1 MKTHLRSLLW
11 GLLFLFQY
19 ALIYAQTDENR
30 LVVPLTDCPVGSTS
44 QVAIEMTNAA
54 EIVAAQFDMYIP
66 TGVHIALTSTEDIK
80 LTDRKNGHV
89 VAVKDQGA
97 GRYTLVITSGQNNA
111 IRGNKGEL
119 VTFLLAVDK
128 EAEIDSQHSLK
139 LSNIVLSDK
148 SGQNVASEKATV
160 GTLHLM
166 TNDRPD
172 ITVQQISVTPTS
184 LVPGDQVTI
193 QWQVANIG
201 QLPTKDAFKEQLYL
215 VNPTTED
222 EYFLGELTYTE
233 MITNGATVSRSATYT
248 LKKQLGID
256 GTVYPKIKL
265 RPYPDLGE
273 FAADAANNEV
283 TGSTSLTIAK
293 MLDLSMPTD
302 LQENKTTANSCIL
315 YRSGSVKKAET
326 FTLTN
331 NNAKRL
337 STPQTVTIEEGSA
350 AVRFT
355 IQTIDNQTVDAD
367 STALVTIAGNDYPE
381 MKQLIWIAD
390 DEVPALQAQVDKET
404 IVEGEEVILTV
415 TRHENLTKNPLT
427 VKLTCDHSARFS
439 CPKEV
444 VIPAGEVSAQVKLV
458 STDNDQPNLTDEVLF
473 TLSAPGYTG
482 TNAFVTLQDNDIPD
496 IELTIEPTI
505 LSESSGPQAAI
516 ATLKRTKV
524 TNNQIT
530 VKLTDTAGGSLYYPS
545 SSIVLEKGMTEYKF
559 SIGVKDDSRK
569 QGDRKVKLTAAVYVS
584 SCSCSTAGTDAGTV
598 EKELTLLDD
607 DSESLKLTTSQ
618 TTLLEGKEHA
628 TTLTI
633 SRNTSTDVPLQVT
646 LTCDKPDEVTFDA
659 AVTIPAGQ
667 SSVEVPVSVK
677 KNDTTEGNRT
687 ITFTVSADGF
697 SSGVCWAM
705 ITDQTL
711 PDATVSVVP
720 TSRDLSTKGEVTLD
734 LTVKNVGAAALPAQ
748 TKVEVY
754 LSNRSLLGSVSDK
767 TLLGTYYTQTAIV
780 PNSEEVIHKTAALP
794 DKTGAY
800 YVVATINAAQTVK
813 ELNFVNND
821 SEGVSVSL
829 ESLYKVQVSTD
840 KSTYKPGESIVI
852 TGQAHGGVV
861 AGVPV
866 DLYVIWEGQR
876 TVMEVTTDQSGS
888 FQKRFTPADYQI
900 GHLSFGA
907 CYPGEG
913 LKEEMS
919 GVDVYGMRKTSV
931 TEQNVGVVGKEYK
944 SKVRLY
950 NPGNQKLTQI
960 NGKVL
965 SAPNSFVVTFNPI
978 AELNGKQSLDFEY
991 TIVGS
996 EPTDGFEKIEIEIFS
1011 AEGASLHG
1019 NLYYGCILEQGKL
1032 VADVEKITTTICIDE
1047 NNTFHLQI
1055 TNIGEG
1061 ETGNIQIVLPRGQSW
1076 MSIDCQSILPSLK
1089 KGESVTI
1096 PFIFKPT
1103 SDLSL
1108 NIPMKGTI
1116 GVNCSNGTG
1125 FSLPFNITPV
1135 SSSKGSLKIDVKDEY
1150 TYYTEKAPHVKDAS
1164 VVLYTMTGQIL
1175 ASGKTDDR
1183 GIYTFSDVAAG
1194 YYKLEVYED
1203 GHKDVF
1209 KKDVLVSPEM
1219 TTEVEVNL
1227 SVDAIRIDWDV
1238 TEVTTEDRYE
1248 IKTNVSFQT
1257 NVPAP
1262 VVVMEVPSRVYADQ
1276 LQPGES
1282 LMFNIIM
1289 TNRGLITAQ
1298 DVQILLPTGFNTL
1311 EFELLDAEPFRLLPN
1326 ASVVRPVKVTKKTAS
1341 LRANLDNDPCVG
1353 YPGTLY
1359 FWDCGT
1365 DRKWHRYEA
1374 VLQLGSCVDGVPST
1388 KENSGGVPM
1397 GYPGFWFGGSQ
1408 GKGWVSTTSYD
1419 SNYES
1424 KTYVPEKKKEDKGCE
1439 PCQNKF
1445 LLDLVQCIKPVKV
1458 VVEGVKT
1465 VAKSVKCVNS
1475 FTSSKDFA
1483 DKLKD
1488 CPFTDD
1494 KGIIGLY
1501 EIYKEYD
1508 YLIKRA
1514 LSSES
1519 LTQSELDLIMSD
1531 FKRVVDTALN
1541 DLLSSYT
1548 GQITDEI
1555 LREKKAILEAAERLV
1570 KALQGAYDT
1579 ANPEDG
1585 KLSMQAVFDSASEL
1599 FDSISEL
1606 LNLFEVTKDF
1616 AEKFDKIVKVWK
1628 KVDCIVPLLE
1638 PCDKIEN
1645 APDQQN
1651 LRSSSANQYPSY
1663 ILDFQEALSIAQD
1676 AAIAEDE
1683 MRREILGDDA
1693 WMNVTYQELLPLI
1706 SYLNE
1711 YTSDLLNDTGVLA
1724 FKPKGFTDQQMFDL
1738 AERWYNSFY
1747 LYDESKG
1754 NSVKVSR
1761 ISSELLPVMNKAY
1774 SYLEDSG
1781 YDNFTDLLEN
1791 KLEIVQTKLNE
1802 SQNTVCSS
1810 ISLSFSQTMVMTRQ
1824 AFKGTL
1830 TVMNGHESVAMKNVR
1845 LELEVKD
1852 EEGNI
1857 ATSHEMQITPKEL
1870 KTFTGELTGEWEL
1883 AAQQTGSA
1891 IVEFIPT
1898 KYAAPTEPKVYTF
1911 GGTLTYLDPFTN
1923 LEVTRDLYPVAMTVN
1938 PSPNLKMTYFMQRD
1952 LLGDDP
1958 LTKEVEAV
1966 EPAEF
1971 SLLIHN
1977 IGAGDGTNIRMTTQ
1991 QPKIIENEKGLAI
2004 EFKMIGSSLNGEDK
2018 VLPLSSDG
2026 SAYTE
2031 FGTIPAGKTSYA
2043 QWWFT
2048 SSLLGHFVDYD
2059 VEATHVTS
2067 YGNPDLSL
2075 LGDVT
2080 IKELIRSIK
2089 YPVDGAILTGFM
2101 VNETKDANDL
2111 PDHIYLSDGTDEP
2124 VFVTDQATCA
2134 GDNTQYT
2141 LIVNPV
2147 QAGWNYGSIN
2157 DPTGGHQKL
2166 ISVRRVSDGAEIS
2179 LRNVWLTDRT
2189 LRDGKDPLYENR
2201 LHFVDRF
2208 ATSGQQEYILTFEP
2222 RPATYLKVV
2231 SIAGAPTETVN
2242 EPVTELT
2249 VTFNKAIDPT
2259 TFTVE
2264 DLELTCQGTKVDVA
2278 GIRISPVGEDHQV
2291 FQLDLTEVT
2300 KDKDGFFVLTVQT
2313 AEIVDME
2320 QFKGETGEQ
2329 VCWNQY
2335 IGGQVTLTFQVSPE
2349 EAGTVTPETGQYDH
2363 NASVALQA
2371 TPAKGY
2377 RFRSW
2382 TINGE
2387 VISTEAAYTYTAI
2400 GSKTLVANF
2409 DPLNYL
2415 ITVKCDPA
2423 EGIMEKGATGSYPYK
2438 ETVLLEAA
2446 PTAGYAFAGWK
2457 EDGKIISKNNPYLYT
2472 VQGES
2477 TVEATF
2483 TPVNLSTV
2491 TELKSGWNWISVNT
2505 ADVKDPKV
2513 FLQAVLDQ
2521 VERFQSQT
2529 QELVHDPKL
2538 GLTGNLTELDPK
2550 VSYKL
2555 KLSGSGSIEQE
2566 GTAIVPDKMSISLHK
2581 GWNWLGYIPG
2591 QASTPNNVL
2600 KNLNASVNDEVKGQ
2614 DGFAQFNGSGWIGT
2628 LQVMEPGKGYM
2639 YYAGQNTEFH
2649 YERVYAT
2656 VQNLSLRSSQVSP
2669 WSYDVNKYPN
2679 NMSMVAKV
2687 YHKTMAQEPGAFTVG
2702 AFVGKEC
2709 RGIGQYV
2716 EGLLFLT
2723 VHGSTAGEKVTFKAY
2738 ENATGE
2744 TFDMQES
2751 VSFSEAT
2758 VGNVS
2763 QPYSLH
2769 LNNYVTGIDPMDVDL
2784 YTYPNPVTTTLYIGG
2799 DYSQVKRVYV
2809 VAINGAVLSVQELGS
2824 SNQIDFSS
2832 YTDGYYLV
2840 GLETPTGYLYKKI
2853 LKVSNGQSK

>member
-30 LVVPLTDCPVGSTS
+30 LVVPLTDCAVGTTS

-66 TGVHIALTSTEDIK
+66 TGVHIALASTDDIK

-89 VAVKDQGA
+89 LAVKDQGA

-111 IRGNKGEL
+111 LRGNKGEL
-119 VTFLLAVDK
+119 VTLQLSIDK

-148 SGQNVASEKATV
+148 NGQNVASEKETS
-160 GTLHLM
+160 GILHLM

-172 ITVQQISVTPTS
+172 ITVQQISVTPTALS
-184 LVPGDQVTI
+184 PGDQVVI

-222 EYFLGELTYTE
+222 EYYLGELTFTDL
-233 MITNGATVSRSATYT
+233 IANGATVSRSATYT

-256 GTVYPKIKL
+256 GAVFPKIKL

-283 TGSTSLTIAK
+283 TGSTSLTIAQT
-293 MLDLSMPTD
+293 LELSMPTD
-302 LQENKTTANSCIL
+302 LQEKVTTANACIL
-315 YRSGSVKKAET
+315 YRSGSVKEAET

-337 STPQTVTIEEGSA
+337 SVPASVTIEEGSA

-355 IQTIDNQTVDAD
+355 IRTINNETVDAD
-367 STALVTIAGNDYPE
+367 STALITITGNDYPE

-390 DEVPALQAQVDKET
+390 DEVPALTAQVDKET
-404 IVEGEEVILTV
+404 IVEGEQVVLTV

-427 VKLTCDHSARFS
+427 VKLACDHSARFTY
-439 CPKEV
+439 PKEV
-444 VIPAGEVSAQVKLV
+444 VIPAGEVSAQVTLASV
-458 STDNDQPNLTDEVLF
+458 DNDQPNFSDEVVF

-496 IELTIEPTI
+496 IELTIDPTI

-524 TNNQIT
+524 TNNKIT
-530 VKLTDTAGGSLYYPS
+530 VKLTDTAEGSLYYPS

-584 SCSCSTAGTDAGTV
+584 SCSCSTAGTNAGTV

-618 TTLLEGKEHA
+618 TTLLEGKENA

-633 SRNTSTDVPLQVT
+633 TRNTSTDVPLQVT
-646 LTCDKPDEVTFDA
+646 LACDKPEEVTFNPS
-659 AVTIPAGQ
+659 VTIPVGQ

-754 LSNRSLLGSVSDK
+754 LSNKSLLNSASDK
-767 TLLGTYYTQTAIV
+767 TLLGTYYTQTAIA
-780 PNSEEVIHKTAALP
+780 PNGEELIHKTAALP

-813 ELNFVNND
+813 ELNYVNND

-852 TGQAHGGVV
+852 TGQAHGGAV

-876 TVMEVTTDQSGS
+876 TVMEVTTDQSGT

-919 GVDVYGMRKTSV
+919 GVDVLGLKKASNSMITWEVFANEK
-931 TEQNVGVVGKEYK
+931 K
-944 SKVRLY
+944 SGSIKLS
-950 NPGNQKLTQI
+950 NPGN
-960 NGKVL
+960 NVL
-965 SAPNSFVVTFNPI
+965 SNIKAEIVSQPQNCQIVFSSISSLSENGTADLQYEVTGT
-978 AELNGKQSLDFEY
+978 AESPGVDW
-991 TIVGS
+991 
-996 EPTDGFEKIEIEIFS
+996 EKIKVQVTS
-1011 AEGASLHG
+1011 AEGAALD
-1019 NLYYGCILEQGKL
+1019 LDIYYYCRSYNAQLE
-1032 VADVEKITTTICIDE
+1032 VSESNINTSMTIGVSRDYPV
-1047 NNTFHLQI
+1047 TI
-1055 TNIGEG
+1055 TNTGKG
-1061 ETGNIQIVLPRGQSW
+1061 ETGEISVVLPNTDWLSLASSAK
-1076 MSIDCQSILPSLK
+1076 MPSLK
-1089 KGESVTI
+1089 YGESATILLQLTPSANMQTNVTHTGQFAI
-1096 PFIFKPT
+1096 
-1103 SDLSL
+1103 
-1108 NIPMKGTI
+1108 NCANGN
-1116 GVNCSNGTG
+1116 GVPVSYR
-1125 FSLPFNITPV
+1125 IMPV
-1135 SSSKGSLKIDVKDEY
+1135 SSQLGTLVVDVCDEY
-1150 TYYTEKAPHVKDAS
+1150 SFYTSEKPRVAGAKVRVTLPNTNTVVAEGITDA
-1164 VVLYTMTGQIL
+1164 TGL
-1175 ASGKTDDR
+1175 FTKELT
-1183 GIYTFSDVAAG
+1183 AG
-1194 YYKLEVYED
+1194 YYTLEVTADNHDSYRNTIMVDPGKEN
-1203 GHKDVF
+1203 KEEVF
-1209 KKDVLVSPEM
+1209 LSFKAISYSW
-1219 TTEVEVNL
+1219 EVEET
-1227 SVDAIRIDWDV
+1227 AI
-1238 TEVTTEDRYE
+1238 EDRYE
-1248 IKTNVSFQT
+1248 LVTTVVYETQ
-1257 NVPAP
+1257 VPAP
-1262 VVVMEVPSRVYADQ
+1262 VVVV
-1276 LQPGES
+1276 S
-1282 LMFNIIM
+1282 LPKDLTIEEQVFPITVVNK
-1289 TNRGLITAQ
+1289 GLIKAL
-1298 DVQILLPTGFNTL
+1298 DVTL
-1311 EFELLDAEPFRLLPN
+1311 ELPDVSGVNLELLSDPVIPELLPN
-1326 ASVVRPVKVTKKTAS
+1326 QSEIYYVKMSFSSLKASSSKAESCISIGAKALYHYLCGGYDNYRNEVARKGWGNCMAGSVGTGGSSGASGGSSSIFGPSSPPGSRKVNSTVVDDNGVIHRTIIQNCDQCLNQLRNKVIDCALGFIPGFGCGWGIGQCANSIMDGKVTFYDVTGCIYAIMGCLPS
-1341 LRANLDNDPCVG
+1341 SYPVSAAINAAACLTSFAEPCLQYGPEIRSARANYPSFVIEFQTNTVLVKDALDACNSFFTILLGTGDWSGCTSEELGVLMSFLSGMENGQLLDKADPALQKCRPQSV
-1353 YPGTLY
+1353 TVSDFDL
-1359 FWDCGT
+1359 FI
-1365 DRKWHRYEA
+1365 DRINNTVRMEKGIDANEDNYID
-1374 VLQLGSCVDGVPST
+1374 VDLLIRQGDLIDE
-1388 KENSGGVPM
+1388 KDQAAKNM
-1397 GYPGFWFGGSQ
+1397 GY
-1408 GKGWVSTTSYD
+1408 KG
-1419 SNYES
+1419 
-1424 KTYVPEKKKEDKGCE
+1424 
-1439 PCQNKF
+1439 
-1445 LLDLVQCIKPVKV
+1445 
-1458 VVEGVKT
+1458 
-1465 VAKSVKCVNS
+1465 
-1475 FTSSKDFA
+1475 
-1483 DKLKD
+1483 
-1488 CPFTDD
+1488 
-1494 KGIIGLY
+1494 
-1501 EIYKEYD
+1501 
-1508 YLIKRA
+1508 
-1514 LSSES
+1514 
-1519 LTQSELDLIMSD
+1519 
-1531 FKRVVDTALN
+1531 LN
-1541 DLLSSYT
+1541 DLWETEY
-1548 GQITDEI
+1548 GKF
-1555 LREKKAILEAAERLV
+1555 REKL
-1570 KALQGAYDT
+1570 
-1579 ANPEDG
+1579 
-1585 KLSMQAVFDSASEL
+1585 
-1599 FDSISEL
+1599 
-1606 LNLFEVTKDF
+1606 
-1616 AEKFDKIVKVWK
+1616 
-1628 KVDCIVPLLE
+1628 
-1638 PCDKIEN
+1638 
-1645 APDQQN
+1645 
-1651 LRSSSANQYPSY
+1651 
-1663 ILDFQEALSIAQD
+1663 
-1676 AAIAEDE
+1676 
-1683 MRREILGDDA
+1683 DDA
-1693 WMNVTYQELLPLI
+1693 
-1706 SYLNE
+1706 S
-1711 YTSDLLNDTGVLA
+1711 TS
-1724 FKPKGFTDQQMFDL
+1724 
-1738 AERWYNSFY
+1738 
-1747 LYDESKG
+1747 
-1754 NSVKVSR
+1754 
-1761 ISSELLPVMNKAY
+1761 
-1774 SYLEDSG
+1774 
-1781 YDNFTDLLEN
+1781 
-1791 KLEIVQTKLNE
+1791 
-1802 SQNTVCSS
+1802 VCAT
-1810 ISLSFSQTMVMTRQ
+1810 ITLQFSQSMVMTRQ
-1824 AFKGTL
+1824 AFRGTL
-1830 TVMNGHESVAMKNVR
+1830 TVNNGHESVAMQNVK
-1845 LELEVKD
+1845 LNLEVSD
-1852 EEGNI
+1852 EDGLV
-1857 ATSHEMQITPKEL
+1857 ATSHEFQINPESIQG
-1870 KTFTGELTGEWEL
+1870 FDGELDGAWTLE
-1883 AAQQTGSA
+1883 AQQTGKA
-1891 IVEFIPT
+1891 TVLFIPT
-1898 KYAAPTEPKVYTF
+1898 KYAAPTEPKRYTF
-1911 GGTLTYLDPFTN
+1911 GGTLSYVDPFTG
-1923 LEVTRDLYPVAMTVN
+1923 LEVTRNLFPVTLTVN

-1977 IGAGDGTNIRMTTQ
+1977 IGDGDGTNIRMTTQ
-1991 QPKIIENEKGLAI
+1991 QPKIVENEKGLAV
-2004 EFKMIGSSLNGEDK
+2004 EFRMIGSSLNGEDK

-2031 FGTIPAGKTSYA
+2031 FGTIPAGQTSYA

-2059 VEATHVTS
+2059 VKATHVTS

-2075 LGDVT
+2075 LDEVT

-2089 YPVDGAILTGFM
+2089 YPVEETTLTGFV
-2101 VNETKDANDL
+2101 VNETSDANDL
-2111 PDHIYLSDGTDEP
+2111 PDHIYLSDGTDEE
-2124 VFVTDQATCA
+2124 VYVTSNATCT
-2134 GDNTQYT
+2134 GDNTQYR

-2147 QAGWNYGSIN
+2147 QAGWNYGSLN

-2179 LRNVWLTDRT
+2179 LRNVWLTDLT

-2208 ATSGQQEYILTFEP
+2208 ATTGQQEYILTFEP
-2222 RPATYLKVV
+2222 RPATYLKVA
-2231 SIAGAPTETVN
+2231 SIVGAPTETAN

-2264 DLELTCQGTKVDVA
+2264 DLELTCQGTKVDVT

-2300 KDKDGFFVLTVQT
+2300 KEKDGFFVLTVQT
-2313 AEIVDME
+2313 AEIVDIE

-2329 VCWNQY
+2329 ACWNQY
-2335 IGGQVTLTFQVSPE
+2335 IGGQVILTFQVSPE
-2349 EAGTVTPETGQYDH
+2349 EAGTINQKTGSFDH
-2363 NASVALQA
+2363 NASVVLQA

-2387 VISTEAAYTYTAI
+2387 VITTEASYTYTAI

-2409 DPLNYL
+2409 DPLNYM
-2415 ITVKCDPA
+2415 ITIKCDPA
-2423 EGIMEKGATGSYPYK
+2423 EGILEKGATGSYPYK

-2457 EDGKIISKNNPYLYT
+2457 EDGKILSKNNPYLYT

-2477 TVEATF
+2477 TVEAIF

-2513 FLQAVLDQ
+2513 FLQAVLDK

-2538 GLTGNLTELDPK
+2538 GLTGNLKELDPK

-2555 KLSGSGSIEQE
+2555 KLSGSGSIKQE
-2566 GTAIVPDKMSISLHK
+2566 GTAIMPDKMSISLHK

-2639 YYAGQNTEFH
+2639 YYAGQNTEFQ

-2669 WSYDVNKYPN
+2669 WSYDANKYPN

-2687 YHKTMAQEPGAFTVG
+2687 YHKTMVQEPGAFTVG

-2769 LNNYVTGIDPMDVDL
+2769 LNNYVTGIDPMEVDL

-2809 VAINGAVLSVQELGS
+2809 VSVNGAVLSVQELGS
-2824 SNQIDFSS
+2824 SNQIDFTS
-2832 YTDGYYLV
+2832 YADGYYLV

-2853 LKVSNGQSK
+2853 LKVSKSQSK

>member
-54 EIVAAQFDMYIP
+54 EIVAAQFDMYVP
-66 TGVHIALTSTEDIK
+66 TGVHISLTSTEDIK

-89 VAVKDQGA
+89 VAVKDQGS
-97 GRYTLVITSGQNNA
+97 GRYTLVITSTQNNA

-222 EYFLGELTYTE
+222 EYFLGELTFTDL
-233 MITNGATVSRSATYT
+233 IANGATVSRSATYT

-256 GTVYPKIKL
+256 GTAYPKIKL

-293 MLDLSMPTD
+293 MLDFSMPTD
-302 LQENKTTANSCIL
+302 LQENQTTANSCIL

-367 STALVTIAGNDYPE
+367 STALVTITGNDYPE

-427 VKLTCDHSARFS
+427 VKLSCDHSVRFS

-444 VIPAGEVSAQVKLV
+444 VIPVGEVSAQVKLV
-458 STDNDQPNLTDEVLF
+458 SVDNDQPNLTDEVVF

-496 IELTIEPTI
+496 IELTVEPTI

-569 QGDRKVKLTAAVYVS
+569 QGDRKAKLTAAVYVS

-618 TTLLEGKEHA
+618 TALLEGKEHA

-633 SRNTSTDVPLQVT
+633 TRNTSTDVPLQVT
-646 LTCDKPDEVTFDA
+646 LTCDKPDEVTFDT

-667 SSVEVPVSVK
+667 SSVEVPVSAK

-711 PDATVSVVP
+711 PDATVSVAP

-754 LSNRSLLGSVSDK
+754 LSNKSLLGSASDK
-767 TLLGTYYTQTAIV
+767 TLLGTYYTQTAIA

-800 YVVATINAAQTVK
+800 YVVAKINAAQTVK
-813 ELNFVNND
+813 ELNYVNND

-840 KSTYKPGESIVI
+840 KSTYKPGESVVI
-852 TGQAHGGVV
+852 TGQAHGGAV

-876 TVMEVTTDQSGS
+876 TVMEVTTDQSGT

-919 GVDVYGMRKTSV
+919 GVDVYGVRFAGASHSGIQVTENKSADCYFTLANPVNQALTNVKVELLTKPEHGAVTVKPVSTIAANSQTKIEFSV
-931 TEQNVGVVGKEYK
+931 TGIAPSTGNDWEKFAI
-944 SKVRLY
+944 KV
-950 NPGNQKLTQI
+950 
-960 NGKVL
+960 
-965 SAPNSFVVTFNPI
+965 S
-978 AELNGKQSLDFEY
+978 
-991 TIVGS
+991 
-996 EPTDGFEKIEIEIFS
+996 S
-1011 AEGASLHG
+1011 AEGVEYTYNGNFYCNSEKAKFVLDQTSIKTTITHG
-1019 NLYYGCILEQGKL
+1019 LEREFQIKVTNNGGGSSGIIHVALPKSDWITLTTLDNIPALSYGESTVVSVKILGSDDMILNVPYETSIAIYADNSTSGYTIPVSVTKVTGTTGSVELSICDENTYYSESKPL
-1032 VADVEKITTTICIDE
+1032 VADA
-1047 NNTFHLQI
+1047 QI
-1055 TNIGEG
+1055 TIKNPYTGAILLTSKSDQNGVFRCDGIPVGEYECIVSKENHEEKSIEIYVEAETVLKRNIMLLYSPITYSYSVYRTELEDEYRFVLTTKF
-1061 ETGNIQIVLPRGQSW
+1061 ETNVPTPVVVIEVPDEVPEL
-1076 MSIDCQSILPSLK
+1076 DY
-1089 KGESVTI
+1089 GESTVLNAFILNKGLVTA
-1096 PFIFKPT
+1096 
-1103 SDLSL
+1103 SDVQIQVPDHEYYAFTPLVSQFDQL
-1108 NIPMKGTI
+1108 
-1116 GVNCSNGTG
+1116 
-1125 FSLPFNITPV
+1125 LPQ
-1135 SSSKGSLKIDVKDEY
+1135 SSIVVPIKVTRKGSLKSSI
-1150 TYYTEKAPHVKDAS
+1150 
-1164 VVLYTMTGQIL
+1164 
-1175 ASGKTDDR
+1175 
-1183 GIYTFSDVAAG
+1183 
-1194 YYKLEVYED
+1194 
-1203 GHKDVF
+1203 
-1209 KKDVLVSPEM
+1209 
-1219 TTEVEVNL
+1219 
-1227 SVDAIRIDWDV
+1227 
-1238 TEVTTEDRYE
+1238 
-1248 IKTNVSFQT
+1248 QT
-1257 NVPAP
+1257 
-1262 VVVMEVPSRVYADQ
+1262 
-1276 LQPGES
+1276 
-1282 LMFNIIM
+1282 
-1289 TNRGLITAQ
+1289 
-1298 DVQILLPTGFNTL
+1298 
-1311 EFELLDAEPFRLLPN
+1311 
-1326 ASVVRPVKVTKKTAS
+1326 
-1341 LRANLDNDPCVG
+1341 
-1353 YPGTLY
+1353 
-1359 FWDCGT
+1359 
-1365 DRKWHRYEA
+1365 
-1374 VLQLGSCVDGVPST
+1374 
-1388 KENSGGVPM
+1388 
-1397 GYPGFWFGGSQ
+1397 
-1408 GKGWVSTTSYD
+1408 
-1419 SNYES
+1419 
-1424 KTYVPEKKKEDKGCE
+1424 
-1439 PCQNKF
+1439 
-1445 LLDLVQCIKPVKV
+1445 
-1458 VVEGVKT
+1458 
-1465 VAKSVKCVNS
+1465 
-1475 FTSSKDFA
+1475 
-1483 DKLKD
+1483 
-1488 CPFTDD
+1488 
-1494 KGIIGLY
+1494 KGI
-1501 EIYKEYD
+1501 
-1508 YLIKRA
+1508 
-1514 LSSES
+1514 S
-1519 LTQSELDLIMSD
+1519 
-1531 FKRVVDTALN
+1531 
-1541 DLLSSYT
+1541 
-1548 GQITDEI
+1548 
-1555 LREKKAILEAAERLV
+1555 
-1570 KALQGAYDT
+1570 
-1579 ANPEDG
+1579 
-1585 KLSMQAVFDSASEL
+1585 
-1599 FDSISEL
+1599 
-1606 LNLFEVTKDF
+1606 
-1616 AEKFDKIVKVWK
+1616 
-1628 KVDCIVPLLE
+1628 C
-1638 PCDKIEN
+1638 
-1645 APDQQN
+1645 
-1651 LRSSSANQYPSY
+1651 
-1663 ILDFQEALSIAQD
+1663 
-1676 AAIAEDE
+1676 
-1683 MRREILGDDA
+1683 
-1693 WMNVTYQELLPLI
+1693 
-1706 SYLNE
+1706 
-1711 YTSDLLNDTGVLA
+1711 
-1724 FKPKGFTDQQMFDL
+1724 
-1738 AERWYNSFY
+1738 
-1747 LYDESKG
+1747 
-1754 NSVKVSR
+1754 
-1761 ISSELLPVMNKAY
+1761 
-1774 SYLEDSG
+1774 
-1781 YDNFTDLLEN
+1781 
-1791 KLEIVQTKLNE
+1791 
-1802 SQNTVCSS
+1802 S
-1810 ISLSFSQTMVMTRQ
+1810 ISLSAPVYTFYKRKCNFETGEWIYYQVYGEMRLPNVSFGCTITTPDIPSQPRPYHEINVPDGDGGPYGPSTPPTPHLQPRPENKPNKPAKQEDDTEDCRKDCFVSLLDNGISLNDLENELRELSDELARLSRQEAGSIKMKYKKAGLCQAAFEAGFSLGRWLEECYIPYLNHLAKTWPDKYQNLVDAAKKDAEFAKSAMDHFVESKDKREALHDILFDKDPEWAEEPFRNEFVSELTKSWDEGLLVNPKDVLPALREVGLQVVSDKAQEAFEDRVSDAIFNYLEEHGIRSAKSSTLDWNEVLSLLDEIRSIERYAQDLGYLNTIEMTAEAISKVAAVYEQVKPAGCTTVTVQFEQTAVMTRE
-1824 AFKGTL
+1824 AFIGVFSIHNTNLTTPITGIELNPRIIDIDGNDCSHLFEIQPYYKLDNVTL
-1830 TVMNGHESVAMKNVR
+1830 ENGMGRIEPESQGSIYILHIPEKFAAMYGAV
-1845 LELEVKD
+1845 D
-1852 EEGNI
+1852 YW
-1857 ATSHEMQITPKEL
+1857 
-1870 KTFTGELTGEWEL
+1870 FTGEFSYVNPFNPNESKTIHELT
-1883 AAQQTGSA
+1883 
-1891 IVEFIPT
+1891 
-1898 KYAAPTEPKVYTF
+1898 
-1911 GGTLTYLDPFTN
+1911 
-1923 LEVTRDLYPVAMTVN
+1923 PVKLTVN

-1958 LTKEVEAV
+1958 LTKEVEAI

-1991 QPKIIENEKGLAI
+1991 QPKIVENEKGLAI
-2004 EFKMIGSSLNGEDK
+2004 EFKMFGSSLNGEDK

-2031 FGTIPAGKTSYA
+2031 FGTIPAGQTSYA

-2059 VEATHVTS
+2059 VKATHVTS

-2075 LGDVT
+2075 LGEVT

-2089 YPVDGAILTGFM
+2089 YPVEETTLTGFV
-2101 VNETKDANDL
+2101 VNETSDANDL
-2111 PDHIYLSDGTDEP
+2111 PDHIYLSDGTDES
-2124 VFVTDQATCA
+2124 VFVTDQATCT
-2134 GDNTQYT
+2134 GDNTQYR

-2166 ISVRRVSDGAEIS
+2166 ISVRRVSDGAEIN

-2222 RPATYLKVV
+2222 RPATYLKVA

-2329 VCWNQY
+2329 ACWNQY

-2349 EAGTVTPETGQYDH
+2349 EAGTVTPETGVFDH

-2409 DPLNYL
+2409 DPLNYM

-2669 WSYDVNKYPN
+2669 WSYDANKYPN

-2751 VSFSEAT
+2751 VSFSEVT

-2784 YTYPNPVTTTLYIGG
+2784 YTYPNPVTTILYIGG

>member
-1 MKTHLRSLLW
+1 M
-11 GLLFLFQY
+11 
-19 ALIYAQTDENR
+19 
-30 LVVPLTDCPVGSTS
+30 
-44 QVAIEMTNAA
+44 
-54 EIVAAQFDMYIP
+54 
-66 TGVHIALTSTEDIK
+66 
-80 LTDRKNGHV
+80 
-89 VAVKDQGA
+89 
-97 GRYTLVITSGQNNA
+97 
-111 IRGNKGEL
+111 
-119 VTFLLAVDK
+119 
-128 EAEIDSQHSLK
+128 
-139 LSNIVLSDK
+139 
-148 SGQNVASEKATV
+148 
-160 GTLHLM
+160 
-166 TNDRPD
+166 
-172 ITVQQISVTPTS
+172 
-184 LVPGDQVTI
+184 
-193 QWQVANIG
+193 
-201 QLPTKDAFKEQLYL
+201 
-215 VNPTTED
+215 
-222 EYFLGELTYTE
+222 
-233 MITNGATVSRSATYT
+233 
-248 LKKQLGID
+248 
-256 GTVYPKIKL
+256 
-265 RPYPDLGE
+265 
-273 FAADAANNEV
+273 
-283 TGSTSLTIAK
+283 
-293 MLDLSMPTD
+293 
-302 LQENKTTANSCIL
+302 
-315 YRSGSVKKAET
+315 
-326 FTLTN
+326 
-331 NNAKRL
+331 
-337 STPQTVTIEEGSA
+337 
-350 AVRFT
+350 
-355 IQTIDNQTVDAD
+355 
-367 STALVTIAGNDYPE
+367 
-381 MKQLIWIAD
+381 
-390 DEVPALQAQVDKET
+390 
-404 IVEGEEVILTV
+404 
-415 TRHENLTKNPLT
+415 
-427 VKLTCDHSARFS
+427 
-439 CPKEV
+439 
-444 VIPAGEVSAQVKLV
+444 
-458 STDNDQPNLTDEVLF
+458 
-473 TLSAPGYTG
+473 
-482 TNAFVTLQDNDIPD
+482 
-496 IELTIEPTI
+496 
-505 LSESSGPQAAI
+505 SESSGPQAAI
-516 ATLKRTKV
+516 VTLKRTKV

-530 VKLTDTAGGSLYYPS
+530 IKLTDTAEGSLYYPS
-545 SSIVLEKGMTEYKF
+545 SSIELEKGMTEYKF

-584 SCSCSTAGTDAGTV
+584 SCSCSTAGTNAGTV

-618 TTLLEGKEHA
+618 STLLEGKEHA
-628 TTLTI
+628 TVLTI
-633 SRNTSTDVPLQVT
+633 TRNTSTDVPLQVT
-646 LTCDKPDEVTFDA
+646 LTCDKPDEVTFDT

-667 SSVEVPVSVK
+667 SSVEVPVSAK

-720 TSRDLSTKGEVTLD
+720 TLRDLSTKGEVTLD

-754 LSNRSLLGSVSDK
+754 LSNRSLLGSASDK
-767 TLLGTYYTQTAIV
+767 TLLGTYYTQTAIA
-780 PNSEEVIHKTAALP
+780 PNREEVIHKTAALP

-813 ELNFVNND
+813 ELNYVNND

-840 KSTYKPGESIVI
+840 KSTYKPGESVVI
-852 TGQAHGGVV
+852 TGQAHGGAV

-876 TVMEVTTDQSGS
+876 TVMEVTTDQSGT

-919 GVDVYGMRKTSV
+919 GVDVLGLKHNVSKSNVWTVYEHEEKRGTIRV
-931 TEQNVGVVGKEYK
+931 TNPTNTNITGVQVKNISLPK
-944 SKVRLY
+944 NCQIKFSSISSL
-950 NPGNQKLTQI
+950 PANQ
-960 NGKVL
+960 
-965 SAPNSFVVTFNPI
+965 SAN
-978 AELNGKQSLDFEY
+978 LEY
-991 TIVGS
+991 TIVGTEIS
-996 EPTDGFEKIEIEIFS
+996 SGTDPEPITFDIVS
-1011 AEGASLHG
+1011 AEGALVSVSA
-1019 NLYYGCILEQGKL
+1019 YFYCFPYAAEL
-1032 VADVEKITTTICIDE
+1032 VASESHINTTMSVGKTREYPITI
-1047 NNTFHLQI
+1047 Q
-1055 TNIGEG
+1055 NIGKG
-1061 ETGNIQIVLPRGQSW
+1061 ETGNIQIVLPSTDWLFLNSPNQLG
-1076 MSIDCQSILPSLK
+1076 SLK
-1089 KGESVTI
+1089 SGESATI
-1096 PFIFKPT
+1096 ILSMSPRSDMQANVPVKGQLGINCDNGNGIPISFI
-1103 SDLSL
+1103 
-1108 NIPMKGTI
+1108 
-1116 GVNCSNGTG
+1116 
-1125 FSLPFNITPV
+1125 ITPV
-1135 SSSKGSLKIDVKDEY
+1135 YEQTGTMIIDVCDEY
-1150 TYYTEKAPHVKDAS
+1150 TYNTKEKPHVSGAKVRLLS
-1164 VVLYTMTGQIL
+1164 INNNQIVTE
-1175 ASGKTDDR
+1175 GITDSD
-1183 GIYTFSDVAAG
+1183 GLFSADVPAG
-1194 YYKLEVYED
+1194 YYQLQVEAEKHTADNRTISIDPGVQNKEV
-1203 GHKDVF
+1203 
-1209 KKDVLVSPEM
+1209 
-1219 TTEVEVNL
+1219 VNISNTVGI
-1227 SVDAIRIDWDV
+1227 SVDFTVEKISLEDTYSI
-1238 TEVTTEDRYE
+1238 VTTVKYE
-1248 IKTNVSFQT
+1248 T
-1257 NVPAP
+1257 NVPKP
-1262 VVVMEVPSRVYADQ
+1262 VVVLEIPNRIEVSQ
-1276 LQPGES
+1276 MQPGES
-1282 LMFNIIM
+1282 LIYNIVL
-1289 TNRGLITAQ
+1289 TNKGLITAKDCEIFIPQ
-1298 DVQILLPTGFNTL
+1298 DTETFSFEVLANADPFDLRAGESILVPV
-1311 EFELLDAEPFRLLPN
+1311 LL
-1326 ASVVRPVKVTKKTAS
+1326 TKTSGS
-1341 LRANLDNDPCVG
+1341 LRATDRRLPGSDCVIRN
-1353 YPGTLY
+1353 GTSY
-1359 FWDCGT
+1359 FWDCGE
-1365 DRKWHRYEA
+1365 DRMWHKYSVPTQILDCNDDSQMDLWLPQSGSGSWFSVVGPSGVGGFRGSGWWNFKKPSGKFVPIHDLPGSINNKGCIPCTAGLSGAALKCGYRFIPVLEEA
-1374 VLQLGSCVDGVPST
+1374 VDAITGIADLIQEDIEDMHDEQIQDAMLEAGISSEDIESFFNNREVIRMIRDGLEKAQECYETIQGEDEAYKKAADCYLAFEDYFDECIDKYMDKALKGKSDKQKALFKKLAKKTVKYLGVAADLLNCAHDFVHACDHLRSDRTREANPL
-1388 KENSGGVPM
+1388 
-1397 GYPGFWFGGSQ
+1397 
-1408 GKGWVSTTSYD
+1408 
-1419 SNYES
+1419 
-1424 KTYVPEKKKEDKGCE
+1424 VPEYVIEFQD
-1439 PCQNKF
+1439 
-1445 LLDLVQCIKPVKV
+1445 
-1458 VVEGVKT
+1458 
-1465 VAKSVKCVNS
+1465 A
-1475 FTSSKDFA
+1475 
-1483 DKLKD
+1483 
-1488 CPFTDD
+1488 
-1494 KGIIGLY
+1494 
-1501 EIYKEYD
+1501 
-1508 YLIKRA
+1508 
-1514 LSSES
+1514 
-1519 LTQSELDLIMSD
+1519 SELMENDMSD
-1531 FKRVVDTALN
+1531 FLGI
-1541 DLLSSYT
+1541 Y
-1548 GQITDEI
+1548 E
-1555 LREKKAILEAAERLV
+1555 AILGNVDDWKECSIEEMGDCFEQFTMDAPIDYESVLEFKPESVSEEAFKKFVDRWNNTLTGVSSSNVIQYDKIDACVVRMEERKLFA
-1570 KALQGAYDT
+1570 KSQGFSD
-1579 ANPEDG
+1579 
-1585 KLSMQAVFDSASEL
+1585 L
-1599 FDSISEL
+1599 FDYY
-1606 LNLFEVTKDF
+1606 V
-1616 AEKFDKIVKVWK
+1616 
-1628 KVDCIVPLLE
+1628 
-1638 PCDKIEN
+1638 
-1645 APDQQN
+1645 
-1651 LRSSSANQYPSY
+1651 
-1663 ILDFQEALSIAQD
+1663 
-1676 AAIAEDE
+1676 
-1683 MRREILGDDA
+1683 
-1693 WMNVTYQELLPLI
+1693 
-1706 SYLNE
+1706 NE
-1711 YTSDLLNDTGVLA
+1711 YDVMMSKL
-1724 FKPKGFTDQQMFDL
+1724 
-1738 AERWYNSFY
+1738 
-1747 LYDESKG
+1747 DESTS
-1754 NSVKVSR
+1754 SVC
-1761 ISSELLPVMNKAY
+1761 
-1774 SYLEDSG
+1774 
-1781 YDNFTDLLEN
+1781 T
-1791 KLEIVQTKLNE
+1791 
-1802 SQNTVCSS
+1802 S
-1810 ISLSFSQTMVMTRQ
+1810 ITLQFSQTMAMTRE

-1830 TVMNGHESVAMKNVR
+1830 TVTNGHESVAMKNVR

-1870 KTFTGELTGEWEL
+1870 KSFTGELNDEWEL

-1891 IVEFIPT
+1891 IIEFIPT

-1923 LEVTRDLYPVAMTVN
+1923 LEVTRNLYPVPMTVN
-1938 PSPNLKMTYFMQRD
+1938 PSPNLKMTYFMERD

-1971 SLLIHN
+1971 SLLVHN

-2031 FGTIPAGKTSYA
+2031 FGTIPAGQTSYA

-2059 VEATHVTS
+2059 VKATHVTS

-2075 LGDVT
+2075 LDEVT
-2080 IKELIRSIK
+2080 IKELIHSIK
-2089 YPVDGAILTGFM
+2089 YPVEGAILTGFM

-2111 PDHIYLSDGTDEP
+2111 PDHMYLSDGTDEP
-2124 VFVTDQATCA
+2124 VFVTDQTTCT
-2134 GDNTQYT
+2134 GDNTQYR

-2166 ISVRRVSDGAEIS
+2166 ISVRRVSDGAEIN
-2179 LRNVWLTDRT
+2179 LRNVWLTDRS

-2208 ATSGQQEYILTFEP
+2208 ATMGQQEYILTFEP
-2222 RPATYLKVV
+2222 RPAIYLKVA
-2231 SIAGAPTETVN
+2231 SIVGVPTETVK

-2249 VTFNKAIDPT
+2249 VTFNKPINHS

-2264 DLELTCQGTKVDVA
+2264 DLTLVCQGTKLDVS

-2291 FQLDLTEVT
+2291 FKLDLTEVT

-2329 VCWNQY
+2329 ACWNQY
-2335 IGGQVTLTFQVSPE
+2335 IGGQVTLKFQVSPE
-2349 EAGTVTPETGQYDH
+2349 EAGTVTPETGEFDH

-2387 VISTEAAYTYTAI
+2387 VISTEAAYTHTAI

-2513 FLQAVLDQ
+2513 FLQAVLDK

-2538 GLTGNLTELDPK
+2538 GLTGNLKELDPK

-2649 YERVYAT
+2649 YKRVYAT

-2669 WSYDVNKYPN
+2669 WSYDSNKYPN

-2809 VAINGAVLSVQELGS
+2809 VAINGAVLSVHELGS